1 MDMVDAQLHLS
12 LTPDA
17 GEIIAAMDALGIQSV
32 VLDEVWGRNANDHA
46 TPCVEFADGAYRPL
60 SPCAQAAALQHPHR
74 FSFLQRVT
82 RRDPQLSSLIPI
94 LASSPGCRSLR
105 VVIGSREERDAF
117 AAGAYAELFGL
128 AQASGLP
135 ISVLSKDLGRLLA
148 DAVRRFPDLQ
158 FVIDHC
164 GWVRTEQQ
172 WTDVLE
178 LARHGNTCLKWSHAH
193 RAFGTTGQPGNPQ
206 DSIQREFLRAMDA
219 FGAERMLW
227 ASDATHEESAATWGE
242 LLSFV
247 RDNPGLS
254 AGDKEWVLGKTAR
267 RVFRWSE
274 ATGSLTPVSLA
285 SPAANQARDRTAPD
299 AALR

>member
-1 MDMVDAQLHLS
+1 MDIVDAQLHLS

-17 GEIIAAMDALGIQSV
+17 GEIMAAMDALGIQSV

-60 SPCAQAAALQHPHR
+60 SPCAQAAALQHPER

-82 RRDPQLSSLIPI
+82 RRDPQLPCLIPI

-117 AAGAYAELFGL
+117 AAGAYAELLGL

-135 ISVLSKDLGRLLA
+135 ISILSKDLGRLLP

-219 FGAERMLW
+219 FGAERILW
-227 ASDATHEESAATWGE
+227 ASDATHEESATTWGE

-254 AGDKEWVLGKTAR
+254 AGDREWVLGKTAR
-267 RVFRWSE
+267 RVFRWDA
-274 ATGSLTPVSLA
+274 ATGPVTPVSLA
-285 SPAANQARDRTAPD
+285 SPAANQAKDQTAPA